1 MNSLLR
7 GQSSSKLISQRS
19 QTRST
24 SYFSSKLKNSSNDAH
39 AGRMGH
45 QCGGRLEIQAGD
57 KPIGR
62 TSWLWWFA
70 THDVISAKWWLYS
83 YSSVFKSNYS
93 DQSKFNFDKKVIFH
107 KLERN
112 WKDKKNMTSYRWVT
126 GLCNRIFQMGRL
138 KELKSSLNLMI
149 VLEITSRFLEN

>member
-57 KPIGR
+57 KPFGR

-93 DQSKFNFDKKVIFH
+93 DQSKFNFDKKLFFINL
-107 KLERN
+107 KETE
-112 WKDKKNMTSYRWVT
+112 KIKKIWLRIGKVPVSVT
-126 GLCNRIFQMGRL
+126 GFFKWAAWRSSNHHWTWW
-138 KELKSSLNLMI
+138 SSLRSQ
-149 VLEITSRFLEN
+149 VGF